1 MNLSIPSFFLFQL
14 AFLVWA
20 AILCWQLGIAISH
33 CVFSPICMSG
43 SFSDSSSSIRC
54 VIYRTV
60 LSPVSSGPLVEYRL
74 SSFSSS
80 SPFLSCRR
88 HHHFSAAHFSKKP
101 TGNSVRLV
109 GAVEVGNMQAGR
121 QAGREGGM
129 SNGAARCSSGGQPS
143 AIGEEGGKEGEERV
157 RESEMRSWYK
167 NGRPAKKWRHFKQRC
182 LLFRS
187 KHIR

>member
-1 MNLSIPSFFLFQL
+1 MPIVDRKDVASPTYLSGFVHLRREKWISLFLLSFFLFQL

-20 AILCWQLGIAISH
+20 AILYWQLGIAISH

-88 HHHFSAAHFSKKP
+88 RHHFSAAHFSKKP

-121 QAGREGGM
+121 QRRGHVQWSSPLFIRGPAERHRRRRWEGGGRA
-129 SNGAARCSSGGQPS
+129 S
-143 AIGEEGGKEGEERV
+143 ERERNEV
-157 RESEMRSWYK
+157 
-167 NGRPAKKWRHFKQRC
+167 
-182 LLFRS
+182 LV
-187 KHIR
+187 